1 MGYRYPNGAFS
12 VILNVPHNPY
22 ASTANFGS
30 YQMAAKAFKLD
41 NALEEAKKMLQQQ
54 IKEQTSIYADL
65 KAYFKNDLNANL
77 DLDILLK
84 QNQKRENPIQE
95 MDFENYQHELNS
107 LMFEYK
113 SKYIGF
119 FSKRNQTNYSTIDQE
134 IINLIN
140 TTYQKIKQL
149 NNQQASEVNKKI
161 QKINNAN
168 KGVAGAYYNVKLSL
182 DGNVTINNQTT
193 KIDVKS
199 LTNLQKKF
207 SYLMQKEK
215 KTFAQLNAIKNLKGA
230 RKKNSILQNIFDDI
244 YGETGL
250 VKEIIDAF
258 QTMDTPITIPKNLAS
273 EIATELLKSGIDSTK
288 EMASL
293 EFSRNPYSDEHI
305 SSISG
310 DLFEFSVQAEFE
322 KDIQDI
328 LGEADYTKLFLGGVV
343 TEKTRV
349 ILQVRPERK
358 KRSKKA
364 ENNFKQRTKLISEE
378 NKKLHNFFDESIKL
392 AEVKD
397 KIDNYLL
404 VKDTQDLSK
413 VKFTL
418 AFSDKLKYSPDG
430 ISLIGGQHA
439 ESSSSTL
446 LNSLDLIGKLSIP
459 QSSFIFSALNSSP
472 ASAFAGYGREK
483 NIAQTL
489 EDLLTSL
496 VFDLAYNPN
505 NFTAYLSRIYG
516 NLDLSNNRT
525 LYLHRSGPKIIP
537 SFQILQATLDSLT
550 TIEEYKHL
558 FQPVKVA
565 ISYGSKSGSQFWN
578 NEKASQYSKMDSEQK
593 KAEWN
598 YVATQVA
605 NSIYISVIMNLS
617 PILFDIE
624 KAKSII

>member
-30 YQMAAKAFKLD
+30 YQMAAKAFKLE

-65 KAYFKNDLNANL
+65 KTYFKNDLNANL

-95 MDFENYQHELNS
+95 MDFENYQRELNS

-119 FSKRNQTNYSTIDQE
+119 FSKRNQTNYNTIDQE
-134 IINLIN
+134 ILNLIN
-140 TTYQKIKQL
+140 VTYQKIKQL
-149 NNQQASEVNKKI
+149 NGQQASEVDKKI

-168 KGVAGAYYNVKLSL
+168 KGVTGAYYNVKLGL
-182 DGNVTINNQTT
+182 DGSVTINNQTA
-193 KIDVKS
+193 KIDVKA
-199 LTNLQKKF
+199 LTNLQNKF

-250 VKEIIDAF
+250 VKKIIDIF
-258 QTMDTPITIPKNLAS
+258 QSMDTPIIIPKNLAS
-273 EIATELLKSGIDSTK
+273 EIVTELLKSGITDTK

-305 SSISG
+305 SAISG
-310 DLFEFSVQAEFE
+310 DLFEFSAQAELE

-328 LGEADYTKLFLGGVV
+328 LGEVDYNKLFLGGVV

-349 ILQVRPERK
+349 ILQIRSERK

-430 ISLIGGQHA
+430 ISLIGGQHT

-459 QSSFIFSALNSSP
+459 QSSFIFSVLNSSP

-565 ISYGSKSGSQFWN
+565 INYGNKSGSQFWN
-578 NEKASQYSKMDSEQK
+578 NEKASEYSKMDSEQK
-593 KAEWN
+593 QAEWN